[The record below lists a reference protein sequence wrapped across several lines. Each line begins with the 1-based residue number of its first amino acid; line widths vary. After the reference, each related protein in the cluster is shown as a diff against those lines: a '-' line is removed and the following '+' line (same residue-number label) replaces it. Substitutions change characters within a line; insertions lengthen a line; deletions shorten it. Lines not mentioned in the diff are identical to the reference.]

1 MDMNAILEFLN
12 EYAVLWVAVV
22 CGGVGWLVK
31 HTVSAIPNQ
40 YIPLIVVVLGMFLVI
55 WDAGWQIDGQIIV
68 QGVCS
73 GALAVWVHQLFK
85 QLYEKYIEGKEQ
97 ET

>member
-31 HTVSAIPNQ
+31 HTVARS
-40 YIPLIVVVLGMFLVI
+40 
-55 WDAGWQIDGQIIV
+55 QI
-68 QGVCS
+68 S
-73 GALAVWVHQLFK
+73 
-85 QLYEKYIEGKEQ
+85 
-97 ET
+97 TSP